1 MRSILE
7 ESRLRQCLYIVTI
20 VIQLRWCVSICGLC
34 AISEIS
40 FRLSSMYT
48 LFLLVSRAIRCRW
61 CCRLFHETIM
71 SPNSRHG
78 MAGWAV
84 PSFFLSFFIFFSLH
98 IISVPWAYRST
109 KNESNHAR
117 EIVSIGHVESS
128 WFSLVQ
134 KSLGWSEMC
143 RGNRNAGKKTQKTK
157 LGSFLCFREIS
168 RVIFVDRTTGT
179 IIQLLQIVIYI
190 TVQGFGIVQV
200 ENWRL

>member
-1 MRSILE
+1 MVCVQLVKYRFVSLLRILCF
-7 ESRLRQCLYIVTI
+7 S
-20 VIQLRWCVSICGLC
+20 
-34 AISEIS
+34 
-40 FRLSSMYT
+40 
-48 LFLLVSRAIRCRW
+48 LFLELSAADDAAGCFTKPLWVQTRD
-61 CCRLFHETIM
+61 
-71 SPNSRHG
+71 
-78 MAGWAV
+78 MAWLAE
-84 PSFFLSFFIFFSLH
+84 PSLPFFFLSLFFFSLH